1 LLTLCLGQKG
11 TNVIVA
17 PRQNLYRRSDE
28 SIGKIE
34 VMGTV
39 AQIAS
44 ALIQIA
50 ANYGGTLTQPSNAF
64 NSPVTTGDAIVV
76 FVSWLSAEGYVVS
89 VTDNQSNLYL
99 AVDPIQVGVTS
110 SQTWVCYGARGG
122 SCSVTATLSGF
133 QSGAAIKMA
142 EISGLSGDLDA
153 SFTLDGT
160 TANPSIGPI
169 TTTNANDMLIGLERG
184 ATPTAVGTGWT
195 ETDTQAN
202 NIQYRVVNAAGPYTA
217 HWTAP
222 ANNWTGGILA
232 FEIGDPMNAWVTN
245 DGYAGNGCFNATDA
259 PSGFVCGNV
268 LQYERTQP
276 WTAMAAI
283 KMFSKPP
290 PNMANVIFTNVLAG
304 KPYSGYELWV
314 DPNGFLHVRII
325 NNIANNY
332 IGKVGT
338 TNVCDGNWHFVAATY
353 DGSSRAAGVNIY
365 LDGTLQAMTIESDT
379 LTGSIV
385 APGQQMLIGNQNGRS
400 STFFA
405 RGYIDEFSIH
415 NVVRSAS
422 YIAAISPTNLPQVD
436 SNVQLMYHFTEDDG
450 TVAHD
455 ASGNH
460 LNATFSIP
468 QQPEPDS
475 ESARTL
481 LQPVFQWQRTLH

>member
-1 LLTLCLGQKG
+1 M
-11 TNVIVA
+11 
-17 PRQNLYRRSDE
+17 S
-28 SIGKIE
+28 
-34 VMGTV
+34 TV
-39 AQIAS
+39 AQILS
-44 ALIQIA
+44 AVVQIA
-50 ANYGGTLTQPSNAF
+50 ANYGGTLTQPTNSFNNA
-64 NSPVTTGDAIVV
+64 VTTGDAIVV
-76 FVSWLSAEGYVVS
+76 FVSWLSTDGYVVS
-89 VTDNQSNLYL
+89 VTDSQSNLYL
-99 AVDPIQVGVTS
+99 AVDPIQVGVTC

-122 SCSVTATLSGF
+122 PCGVMATLSGS
-133 QSGAAIKMA
+133 QSGSAIKLA

-153 SFTLDGT
+153 SLELNGT
-160 TANPSIGPI
+160 TANPTIGPI

-184 ATPTAVGTGWT
+184 ATPSAVGTGWT
-195 ETDTQAN
+195 ETDSQAN
-202 NIQYRVVNAAGPYTA
+202 NIQYVAVNAAGSYTA

-222 ANNWTGGILA
+222 ATNWTGGILA
-232 FEIGDPMNAWVTN
+232 FEIGDPMNAWVTT
-245 DGYAGNGCFNATDA
+245 DGYAGNICFNATDA

-290 PNMANVIFTNVLAG
+290 EANIIFTNVLAG
-304 KPYSGYELWV
+304 KPYSGYEFWV
-314 DPNGFLHVRII
+314 DVSGFLHVRMI
-325 NNIANNY
+325 NNIADNY

-338 TNVCDGNWHFVAATY
+338 TNVCDSTWHFVAATY
-353 DGSSRAAGVNIY
+353 DGSSLAAGVNIY
-365 LDGTLQAMTIESDT
+365 LDGVLQPMTTESDS

-422 YIAAISPTNLPQVD
+422 YIAAISPTNLPQID
-436 SNVQLMYHFTEDDG
+436 ANVQLMYHFNEGDG
-450 TVAHD
+450 IIAHD

-468 QQPEPDS
+468 Q
-475 ESARTL
+475 
-481 LQPVFQWQRTLH
+481 